1 MINYTRCTIEMGDMN
16 MKDSKYFI
24 FLILL
29 GGIGGTIAGN
39 ILGTNFQTLG
49 FLKSVYYIG
58 TAKPL
63 VLDLNVLSLTFGISI
78 SINIMTIIGIVL
90 AIMLYRKH

>member
-1 MINYTRCTIEMGDMN
+1 MIAKN
-16 MKDSKYFI
+16 SKYFI

-29 GGIGGTIAGN
+29 GGIGGTIIGN
-39 ILGTNFQTLG
+39 ILGSNFTSLS
-49 FLKSVYYIG
+49 FLKSLYVIG

-63 VLDLNVLSLTFGISI
+63 VLDLNVLSLTFGITFN
-78 SINIMTIIGIVL
+78 INIMTIIGVIL